1 MGSKQQRTFNTE
13 SILALALSTR
23 HLLRPTPQLECL
35 TSAQLLVR
43 SLLLPA
49 SAEMPRQVLDKD
61 KMGYTLLLL

>member
-1 MGSKQQRTFNTE
+1 MGSKRQRSFNTE
-13 SILALALSTR
+13 SILALVLSKR
-23 HLLRPTPQLECL
+23 HRLCLTPQLECL

-49 SAEMPRQVLDKD
+49 SAEMPRQVSDKD